1 MGVWNPISNTE
12 CCTVTY
18 NGICTKDS
26 SLCWDQ
32 ILTPCTLGDSST
44 KAVASHTLP
53 RNFSAELSSATTA
66 AVEGPY
72 HLAGGDCGRRAVKG
86 ASMAHPFPPLTS
98 GKLCSFLK
106 GEKWHWSR
114 TLQGI
119 PKTVPG
125 RGSGTWMKGSI
136 WQWMGVLTYLTK
148 TSETLD
154 KKEIF

>member
-44 KAVASHTLP
+44 KAVTCHTLP
-53 RNFSAELSSATTA
+53 RNFSAELSSAIIA

-72 HLAGGDCGRRAVKG
+72 HLAGGDCGRKAERGFNGTPFSSPDLRKTLLIPERREMTLVKDITRDPKNS
-86 ASMAHPFPPLTS
+86 AW
-98 GKLCSFLK
+98 KRQ
-106 GEKWHWSR
+106 WHMDEMEHLAMDWDFNISN
-114 TLQGI
+114 
-119 PKTVPG
+119 
-125 RGSGTWMKGSI
+125 
-136 WQWMGVLTYLTK
+136 
-148 TSETLD
+148 
-154 KKEIF
+154 